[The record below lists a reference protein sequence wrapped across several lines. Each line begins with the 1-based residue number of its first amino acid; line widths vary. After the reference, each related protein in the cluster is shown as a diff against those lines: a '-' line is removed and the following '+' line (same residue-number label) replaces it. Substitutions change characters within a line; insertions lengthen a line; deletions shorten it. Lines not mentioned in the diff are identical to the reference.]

1 MARVDLIILNWNG
14 RRFLEPCL
22 EAVLAQTY
30 HDFQIWIVD
39 NGSTDGSVAFIQ
51 TRYPQ
56 ARLIV
61 NASNRGF
68 ATANNQAIRA
78 GTAEYVATLNNDTEV
93 EPTWLEALVQ
103 AMDTHPRVGMC
114 ASKMLFAGSQMV
126 INSAGIVIDRVGIA
140 WDRSGGQRD
149 NPREDKRQFVFGA
162 CAGAALYRRAMLDEI
177 GLFDEN
183 FFAYLEDVDLAWRA
197 QWLGWKAL
205 YVPQA
210 RVYHRHSA
218 TMTEGAPL
226 KAYLLARNKIVTL
239 ARNYPGPYWIVYLP
253 LIVFYEVLSMA
264 FSVFNRRG
272 VSALRGRWAGL
283 CAVPAAW
290 RARQARARRPHVPAR
305 AGFARLE
312 PASWPWQVYARY
324 RHLRSAARRPH

>member
-30 HDFQIWIVD
+30 RDFQIWIVD
-39 NGSTDGSVAFIQ
+39 NGSTDGSVAFIR

-68 ATANNQAIRA
+68 AAANNQAIRA

-93 EPTWLEALVQ
+93 EPAWLEALVQ
-103 AMDTHPRVGMC
+103 AMDAHPRVGMC
-114 ASKMLFAGSQMV
+114 ASKMLFAGSQTV

-149 NPREDKRQFVFGA
+149 DPHEDKMQFVFGA

-177 GLFDEN
+177 GLFDED

-197 QWLGWKAL
+197 QWAGWQSL
-205 YVPQA
+205 YIPQA
-210 RVYHRHSA
+210 RLYHRHSA
-218 TMTEGAPL
+218 TAKEGSPF
-226 KAYLLARNKIVTL
+226 KNHLLGRNKVWLI
-239 ARNYPGPYWIVYLP
+239 AKNYPAPHIWAYLP
-253 LIVFYEVLSMA
+253 LIVGYDLASVIYAVLA
-264 FSVFNRRG
+264 RG
-272 VSALRGRWAGL
+272 DLGPLQGRLAGL
-283 CAVPAAW
+283 LGLFRVLRTRRALIRRCSSSAIMRQLAPLDPPW
-290 RARQARARRPHVPAR
+290 RV
-305 AGFARLE
+305 LD
-312 PASWPWQVYARY
+312 RY
-324 RHLRSAARRPH
+324 RHIRR

>member
-22 EAVLAQTY
+22 EAVRAQTY
-30 HDFQIWIVD
+30 RDFQIWIVD

-68 ATANNQAIRA
+68 AAANNQAIRA

-93 EPTWLEALVQ
+93 EPAWLGALVH

-114 ASKMLFAGSQMV
+114 ASKMLFAGNQTI

-149 NPREDKRQFVFGA
+149 DSREDKRQFVFGA

-197 QWLGWKAL
+197 QWAGWQSL

-210 RVYHRHSA
+210 RLYHRHSA
-218 TMTEGAPL
+218 TAKEGSPF
-226 KAYLLARNKIVTL
+226 KNHLLGRNKVWLI
-239 ARNYPGPYWIVYLP
+239 AKNYPAPHIWAYLP
-253 LIVFYEVLSMA
+253 LIVGYDLASVTYAVLA
-264 FSVFNRRG
+264 RRDL
-272 VSALRGRWAGL
+272 SPLRGRLAGL
-283 CAVPAAW
+283 LGLSRVLS
-290 RARQARARRPHVPAR
+290 ARRTLIRRCSSSAIMRQLAPLDP
-305 AGFARLE
+305 
-312 PASWPWQVYARY
+312 PWRVLDRY
-324 RHLRSAARRPH
+324 RHIRR